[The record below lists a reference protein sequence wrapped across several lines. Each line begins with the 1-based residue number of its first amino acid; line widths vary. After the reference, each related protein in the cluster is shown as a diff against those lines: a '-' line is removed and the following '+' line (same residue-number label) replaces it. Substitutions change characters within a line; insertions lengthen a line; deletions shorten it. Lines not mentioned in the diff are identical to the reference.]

1 VKNNLKF
8 TVPILLSGI
17 MPSNIKGKEK
27 ERAMFERGEE
37 IYWVD
42 LTDGRVTRVS
52 CVYKG
57 PSGVLRG
64 YELIG
69 GQFFEDSF
77 FDGGCYG
84 MNDGEPIEPSEV
96 PKFVKELLLGEKE
109 TTLKK
114 VQELDS
120 KYWKKQQKNK

>member
-1 VKNNLKF
+1 VSSDIRG
-8 TVPILLSGI
+8 V
-17 MPSNIKGKEK
+17 GKET
-27 ERAMFERGEE
+27 AMFERGRE

-42 LTDGRVTRVS
+42 LTNGYVTRVS
-52 CVYKG
+52 CVCKG

-84 MNDGEPIEPSEV
+84 MSDSEPIKPSEV
-96 PKFVKELLLGEKE
+96 PKFVKKLLLGEKE
-109 TTLKK
+109 TTLKEIQK
-114 VQELDS
+114 LTSE
-120 KYWKKQQKNK
+120 YWKKQQKK